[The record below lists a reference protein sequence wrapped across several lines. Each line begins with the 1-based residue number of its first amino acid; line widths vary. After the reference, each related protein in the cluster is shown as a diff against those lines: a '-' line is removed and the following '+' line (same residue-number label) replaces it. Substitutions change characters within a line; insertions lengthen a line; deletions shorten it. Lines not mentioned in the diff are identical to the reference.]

1 VARWPYRFAHSH
13 RRRRYGL
20 DTLQAAVRE
29 LSVFSWVD
37 FREEEFGVTKDSCE
51 GLFSLN
57 LNLAFNS
64 LSSWQYHFGIIRRRQ
79 FTDFLVRH

>member
-29 LSVFSWVD
+29 LSVFFWGD
-37 FREEEFGVTKDSCE
+37 FREEEFGVLSMPDKKIDK
-51 GLFSLN
+51 
-57 LNLAFNS
+57 LAPSNNPS
-64 LSSWQYHFGIIRRRQ
+64 LSSVSRIDSPCPSREF
-79 FTDFLVRH
+79 FAA